1 MPLLEATRDLGKEK
15 VLEENISFEIGKNQ
29 RDGGPCVQ
37 GLEIEITQQWRNP
50 SRILH
55 K

>member
-1 MPLLEATRDLGKEK
+1 MPLLKATRDHGKEK

-37 GLEIEITQQWRNP
+37 GLEIEMTQ
-50 SRILH
+50 
-55 K
+55 

>member
-1 MPLLEATRDLGKEK
+1 MPLLEATRDLGNEK

-37 GLEIEITQQWRNP
+37 GWKL
-50 SRILH
+50 